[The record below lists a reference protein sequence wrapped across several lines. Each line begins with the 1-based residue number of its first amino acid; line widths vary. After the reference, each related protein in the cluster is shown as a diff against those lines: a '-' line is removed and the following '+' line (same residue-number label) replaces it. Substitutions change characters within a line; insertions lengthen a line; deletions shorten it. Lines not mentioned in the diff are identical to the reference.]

1 MINSCNPARDSI
13 TLKIKRYLPFLFLF
27 LSACNGNVDHATGSL
42 SYGPAEFISNG
53 ERIYFTGSSE
63 SGNPIIARPSNS
75 GMGGMHM
82 RMHGGGCASCHGADR
97 EGQRMMPRFWIK
109 APALTPEALFG
120 DDDHGG
126 ESDGHG
132 DHDSYNIKSLRLAI
146 TTGIDPSGET
156 LDSTMPRWSMADTD
170 LNDLIEYLQQSHEH

>member
-27 LSACNGNVDHATGSL
+27 LSACNGNVDHATGSF
-42 SYGPAEFISNG
+42 SYGPAEFIANG

-156 LDSTMPRWSMADTD
+156 LDSTMPRWSMADID

>member
-1 MINSCNPARDSI
+1 
-13 TLKIKRYLPFLFLF
+13 
-27 LSACNGNVDHATGSL
+27 
-42 SYGPAEFISNG
+42 
-53 ERIYFTGSSE
+53 
-63 SGNPIIARPSNS
+63 
-75 GMGGMHM
+75 M
-82 RMHGGGCASCHGADR
+82 RMHGGGCSSCHGADR
-97 EGQRMMPRFWIK
+97 DGQRMMPRFWIK

-120 DDDHGG
+120 DANHGG
-126 ESDGHG
+126 ESDDHG

>member
-1 MINSCNPARDSI
+1 
-13 TLKIKRYLPFLFLF
+13 LKIKRYLPFLFLF
-27 LSACNGNVDHATGSL
+27 LSACNGNVDHATGS
-42 SYGPAEFISNG
+42 SNYGPAKFISNG

-63 SGNPIIARPSNS
+63 SGNPITARQSNS
-75 GMGGMHM
+75 GMGEMHM
-82 RMHGGGCASCHGADR
+82 RMHGGGCSSCHGADR

-109 APALTPEALFG
+109 APPLTLEALFG
-120 DDDHGG
+120 DDNHDG
-126 ESDGHG
+126 ESENHG
-132 DHDSYNIKSLRLAI
+132 DHDSYNIKSLRLVI